1 MKGKQ
6 STKKI
11 NSLMKKL
18 NWRMTPPPPVNLK
31 KLIFITTNW
40 PKMMMRGVL
49 TDIIFVK
56 KKLRDRNFRLQKF
69 TQKSVNYDKN
79 KFVTK

>member
-56 KKLRDRNFRLQKF
+56 K
-69 TQKSVNYDKN
+69 NYATAILGPKN
-79 KFVTK
+79 LHKKA